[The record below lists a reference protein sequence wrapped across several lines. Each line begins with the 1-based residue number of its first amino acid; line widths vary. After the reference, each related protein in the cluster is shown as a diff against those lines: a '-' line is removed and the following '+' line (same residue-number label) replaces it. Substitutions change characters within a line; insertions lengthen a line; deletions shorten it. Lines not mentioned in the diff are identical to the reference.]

1 VNRNYPESYLTLS
14 VGPELGHEPA
24 LRTARLRTY
33 RLLYY
38 ENPTEVIVEHSAAHA
53 LQVRVADEFP
63 HTIMDLTAI
72 DEYIA
77 SWQK

>member
-1 VNRNYPESYLTLS
+1 MNRTYPGSYLTLS
-14 VGPELGHEPA
+14 AGSELPPAPA
-24 LRTARLRTY
+24 LRTTRLRTY